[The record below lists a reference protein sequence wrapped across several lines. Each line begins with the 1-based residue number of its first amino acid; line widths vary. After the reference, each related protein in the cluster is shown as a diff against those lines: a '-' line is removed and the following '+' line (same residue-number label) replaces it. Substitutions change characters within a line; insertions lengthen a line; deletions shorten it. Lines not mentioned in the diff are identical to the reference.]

1 MVGIRRCHADRPQCD
16 INIVTVTVTV
26 RKMVHG
32 LKASLT
38 DAQLKSAQA
47 YQELARLTS
56 ELGWRPAA
64 SSMSWND

>member
-16 INIVTVTVTV
+16 INIVTVTV